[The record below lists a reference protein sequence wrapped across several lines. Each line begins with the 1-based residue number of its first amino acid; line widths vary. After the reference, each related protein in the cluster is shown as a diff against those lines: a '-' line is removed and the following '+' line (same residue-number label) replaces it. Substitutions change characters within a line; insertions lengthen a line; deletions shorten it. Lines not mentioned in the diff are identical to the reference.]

1 VPPIPE
7 GELEGELRERLRTA
21 EVELGEL
28 RQTIQANERELGRLH
43 AIEERTGELKEE
55 VERERRARTEL
66 EQQVD
71 RRIEDAV
78 KAALADVEARHA
90 ETVRGLTAERGRLQ
104 ERIEELEGRLEQPG
118 ETQTVTPTEL
128 AGKFASVLDELAAP
142 EPVPGKQFSAAL
154 TSLEVEARGV
164 LEAPAAAEEEP
175 RLRTGGEID
184 PAQLST
190 VRMSFRVL
198 PHILEPPEE

>member
-7 GELEGELRERLRTA
+7 GELERELRERLRTTEA
-21 EVELGEL
+21 ELGEL
-28 RQTIQANERELGRLH
+28 RQAIQTNERELGRLR
-43 AIEERTGELKEE
+43 AIEERASELKEE
-55 VERERRARTEL
+55 VERERRSRTEL

-71 RRIEDAV
+71 KRVEDTV
-78 KAALADVEARHA
+78 KAALADVEAQHA
-90 ETVRGLTAERGRLQ
+90 ETVRGLTAESGRLQ
-104 ERIEELEGRLEQPG
+104 ERIEELEQRLQQPG
-118 ETQTVTPTEL
+118 ETRTVTPTQL

-142 EPVPGKQFSAAL
+142 EPAPGKQFSAAL

-164 LEAPAAAEEEP
+164 LEAPADAEDEP
-175 RLRTGGEID
+175 QLRTGAGID

-198 PHILEPPEE
+198 PQVVEPED